1 MKKAQMQ
8 QMFIYIMVILVIG
21 ALILLAVQI
30 IPKLFRQACGVEKTN
45 FIKSLESDLNNNKN
59 YGYKQN
65 KVINTPCDY
74 EEICFVNSSSTTLP
88 SGTDSIIK
96 SEVASGTGYDVFLKN
111 NQGTEP
117 ILRMD
122 NLAVKGGPVICIPTQ
137 GGKFY
142 IDMHSIGYGKV
153 EVAQG
158 S

>member
-30 IPKLFRQACGVEKTN
+30 IPKLSGQACGVEKTN
-45 FIKSLESDLNNNKN
+45 FIKSLESNLNNNKN
-59 YGYKQN
+59 YGYREN
-65 KVINTPCDY
+65 KPVNAPCDY
-74 EEICFVNSSSTTLP
+74 EEICFADISKTPP
-88 SGTDSIIK
+88 SETDSIIK
-96 SEVASGTGYDVFLKN
+96 SEMESGTGYNVFLKN

-117 ILRMD
+117 ILRME
-122 NLAVKGGPVICIPTQ
+122 NLAVKDSAVICIPTK